1 MDLVPW
7 SPLADSEGFIF
18 VSMDGMND
26 VAGGGDYGS
35 WNVSATS
42 GPLGLT
48 CDPGLVGEYP
58 CYESCDTSGDCSY
71 LQVSHVSESCHA
83 VMMMNVRT
91 RVTGPRVGMTSP
103 TQRLSCMM

>member
-26 VAGGGDYGS
+26 VTGGGDYGS

-58 CYESCDTSGDCSY
+58 CYQSCDTSGDCSY
-71 LQVSHVSESCHA
+71 LQVNHVSHV
-83 VMMMNVRT
+83 M
-91 RVTGPRVGMTSP
+91 
-103 TQRLSCMM
+103 LSL